1 MRRRR
6 EKSET
11 IEVDFGRKE
20 ESFFVWESMKRQGA
34 QILLTINLL

>member
-11 IEVDFGRKE
+11 IEVDFVEKRR
-20 ESFFVWESMKRQGA
+20 VWESMKRQGA
-34 QILLTINLL
+34 QIFLMID

>member
-6 EKSET
+6 DESET
-11 IEVDFGRKE
+11 IEVDIMEKRRVVF
-20 ESFFVWESMKRQGA
+20 WESMKRQGA